1 MKQPTREIISSGN
14 TVWKRVDHTET
25 GGFTLDTTNLPT
37 GSYIRAGAM
46 MTFDASTRMATV
58 IPSAVLAESAANNA
72 TVYHV
77 AKGSIFTV
85 GKNMAATV
93 GGAAYPISAIDTT
106 GSSSYDS
113 VTLSTTL
120 GVALTAGAALFLSNA
135 AGPTAGAYTGTVKGL
150 LHDDTLIE
158 KGTAVDVVTHG
169 VVYARR
175 TPGVPTSV
183 RTLLPLIIF
192 SESF

>member
-25 GGFTLDTTNLPT
+25 GGFTLDTTNLPI

-72 TVYHV
+72 TVYRV

-85 GKNMAATV
+85 GKNMALL
-93 GGAAYPISAIDTT
+93 
-106 GSSSYDS
+106 S
-113 VTLSTTL
+113 VVPLILLQLSTPQVL
-120 GVALTAGAALFLSNA
+120 PAM
-135 AGPTAGAYTGTVKGL
+135 TV
-150 LHDDTLIE
+150 
-158 KGTAVDVVTHG
+158 
-169 VVYARR
+169 
-175 TPGVPTSV
+175 
-183 RTLLPLIIF
+183 
-192 SESF
+192 